1 MQEMWNQRYSEK
13 DFVYGKEP
21 NQFFKEQ
28 IEKLIP
34 GKILL
39 LGEGDGRNSVFA
51 AKLGWQVDAFDFSE
65 TAKQKALKF
74 AESENVS
81 INYEIADLQTAELKE
96 NFYDAVGII
105 YLHLPEE
112 IREIVNA
119 KAQKSLIK
127 NGFLIFEAYEKDQIK
142 NTSGGPKDVDLLYS
156 LEDIFTDFQDL
167 EIQKFN
173 KENVF
178 LNEGP
183 LHTGV
188 ASIIR
193 FAGKKE

>member
-74 AESENVS
+74 AESENVN

-112 IREIVNA
+112 VRELVNA

-183 LHTGV
+183 LHTGT

-193 FAGKKE
+193 FTGKKE

>member
-112 IREIVNA
+112 VREIVNA

-183 LHTGV
+183 LHTGA

-193 FAGKKE
+193 FTGKKE